1 MSCDSRKSSLKMSAF
16 RSCATSSIHFSFST
30 ASRTDL
36 CFRLL
41 CWYRRGKRS
50 VGDCPSIQ
58 LDSQNEAFLPSCTLT
73 LVAAV
78 KRSRM
83 PSPPTCT
90 GLATSGQATL
100 HFPHVISPS
109 SAHRKRLRNLSSSCS
124 ICFGALIDVSI
135 YIGIELRTD
144 CTSSLLP
151 AGFSSRPCQPVPCLI
166 HYAL

>member
-1 MSCDSRKSSLKMSAF
+1 MSV
-16 RSCATSSIHFSFST
+16 SSIGSFIPT
-30 ASRTDL
+30 HGLWLLLHASHSHRS
-36 CFRLL
+36 RSALL
-41 CWYRRGKRS
+41 NLS
-50 VGDCPSIQ
+50 
-58 LDSQNEAFLPSCTLT
+58 
-73 LVAAV
+73 
-78 KRSRM
+78 RSRM
-83 PSPPTCT
+83 PRPPTCT

-109 SAHRKRLRNLSSSCS
+109 SAHRKCLRNLSSSCS